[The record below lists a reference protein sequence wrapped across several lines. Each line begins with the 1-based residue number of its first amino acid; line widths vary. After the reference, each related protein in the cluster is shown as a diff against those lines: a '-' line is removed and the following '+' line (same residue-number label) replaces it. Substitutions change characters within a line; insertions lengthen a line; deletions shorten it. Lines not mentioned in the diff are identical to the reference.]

1 MDQFSKERTAYPVAQ
16 LACIVNQL
24 HRLALIMPEAKFPSG
39 MTVSQLSTLYT
50 WLLVHHAR
58 RRRCLPAR
66 Y

>member
-24 HRLALIMPEAKFPSG
+24 HRLALIMPEAQIPVRDDS
-39 MTVSQLSTLYT
+39 LSALYT
-50 WLLVHHAR
+50 WLLVHYAR